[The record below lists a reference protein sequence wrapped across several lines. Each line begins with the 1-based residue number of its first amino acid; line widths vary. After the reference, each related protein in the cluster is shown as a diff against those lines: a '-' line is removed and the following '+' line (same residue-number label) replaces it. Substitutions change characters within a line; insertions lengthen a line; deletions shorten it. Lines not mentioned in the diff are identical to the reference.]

1 MKTANDMEM
10 RGCSETPRPPISE
23 EGRPERVPCA
33 GNGNGTSLN
42 NSGSNGNYWS
52 SVPNSDNNNNSWNLN
67 FNSGNHNT
75 NNNNRNNGQS
85 VRPVQEFA
93 AGPGDAVPHR
103 GLLADLIE
111 AYHDARRHKRGRPYQ
126 TRFEMN
132 QERELVNLRD
142 ELLERRYTARPC
154 SCFIIHDPKMREVFA
169 AEFRDRVVHHLFYN
183 YTHELFERTFIA
195 DSYSCIEGRGTHYGV
210 ERLKHHLL
218 SCSQNWTKPCYVLK
232 LDVKGYFMSINRARL
247 LARCRELLGCV
258 RRGGGRGATAL
269 PGCGMV
275 GTAPRAVRELDWPLV
290 DYLLES
296 ICMLDPVAN
305 CRIIGD
311 RDEWKLLPKEKS
323 LFNSRPGCGL
333 PIGNLSSQL
342 FSNIYLGAFDDFMKR
357 ELKCRHYGRYVDDA
371 YVVASSKEE
380 LWSIVPKAR
389 EFLRDEL
396 ELELNEAKVRVIDAR
411 RGVEFLGAYVKP
423 YRTYPANK
431 ALRRMRGRLKSLDW
445 SEGPDKTQAR
455 VNSTLGVLS
464 HYDCWHVRKVL
475 TWEARLRERGRVTDD
490 CLRFEPDRLGMLP
503 VPHGVVVRQQ
513 GGATDER
520 EDATLLAHD
529 LVHDAIGA
537 DDQLTEAVQVAWRG
551 EKACERNPGTHGGH
565 RLKEVDLLGDLG
577 MPPDAVLVGERRDD
591 GSDLLRQLS
600 TGMVRPVNG
609 HASVLS
615 SSCFLSRAIRSWCE
629 MNSPRSNWSREIS
642 TDRES
647 SSRSRR
653 ASLSA
658 QRSSKSD
665 LSNRMEAACP
675 FCVMTSG
682 RCVRRVRC
690 MQSARVWRH
699 SVYDTTSLSRRGRCK
714 VISLTGIESPVGE
727 TPILYSKPYRHVK
740 GDGKSNLKG

>member
-1 MKTANDMEM
+1 MASIENSLKYE
-10 RGCSETPRPPISE
+10 SEVEPGKIRLVTSGEFVRAYNRSAWLFYCCISKYKVIRKYSKQQQKDVYFL
-23 EGRPERVPCA
+23 G
-33 GNGNGTSLN
+33 
-42 NSGSNGNYWS
+42 
-52 SVPNSDNNNNSWNLN
+52 
-67 FNSGNHNT
+67 F
-75 NNNNRNNGQS
+75 
-85 VRPVQEFA
+85 PVS
-93 AGPGDAVPHR
+93 
-103 GLLADLIE
+103 
-111 AYHDARRHKRGRPYQ
+111 K
-126 TRFEMN
+126 
-132 QERELVNLRD
+132 
-142 ELLERRYTARPC
+142 LLELANGRVCTKTDFGYDV
-154 SCFIIHDPKMREVFA
+154 IHDPKMREVFA

-247 LARCRELLGCV
+247 LVRCRELLGRVKCSQMANGTIV
-258 RRGGGRGATAL
+258 HKSQMANSCDARKPCRICIDGIGGNCEQLRFVNNEIAL
-269 PGCGMV
+269 M
-275 GTAPRAVRELDWPLV
+275 DWPLV

-323 LFNSRPGCGL
+323 LFNSKPGCGL

-342 FSNIYLGAFDDFMKR
+342 FSNVYLGVFDDFMKR

-380 LWSIVPKAR
+380 LWRIVPRAR

-445 SEGPDKTQAR
+445 SEGPDKAQTR
-455 VNSTLGVLS
+455 VNSMLGVLS
-464 HYDCWHVRKVL
+464 HYDCWHVRKVI
-475 TWEARLRERGRVTDD
+475 TWEARLREHGRVTDD
-490 CLRFEPDRLGMLP
+490 CLRFEPDRLP

-665 LSNRMEAACP
+665 MSNRMEAACP

>member
-1 MKTANDMEM
+1 MASIENSLKYE
-10 RGCSETPRPPISE
+10 SEVEPGKIRLVMSGEFVRAYNHSAWLFYCCISKYKVIRKFSKQQQKDVYFL
-23 EGRPERVPCA
+23 G
-33 GNGNGTSLN
+33 
-42 NSGSNGNYWS
+42 
-52 SVPNSDNNNNSWNLN
+52 
-67 FNSGNHNT
+67 F
-75 NNNNRNNGQS
+75 
-85 VRPVQEFA
+85 PVS
-93 AGPGDAVPHR
+93 
-103 GLLADLIE
+103 
-111 AYHDARRHKRGRPYQ
+111 K
-126 TRFEMN
+126 
-132 QERELVNLRD
+132 
-142 ELLERRYTARPC
+142 LLELANGRVCTKTDFGYD
-154 SCFIIHDPKMREVFA
+154 IIHDPKMREVFA

-247 LARCRELLGCV
+247 LARCRKLLG
-258 RRGGGRGATAL
+258 RG
-269 PGCGMV
+269 
-275 GTAPRAVRELDWPLV
+275 DWSLV

-455 VNSTLGVLS
+455 VNSMLGVLS

-475 TWEARLRERGRVTDD
+475 TWEARLREHGRVTDD

-577 MPPDAVLVGERRDD
+577 MPPDAVLVGKRRDD

-665 LSNRMEAACP
+665 MSNRMEAACP
-675 FCVMTSG
+675 FCVMMSG

-727 TPILYSKPYRHVK
+727 TPILYSKPYRYVK